1 MATYKDAGVNIEATN
16 AMVEDIVTYSN
27 KTSRPGQIS
36 NIGGF
41 AGIFDLKK
49 CGYSDPLLV
58 TSTDGVGTKILLG
71 IETGLLDGLGFDLVG
86 MCLNDTVCH
95 GADPLFFLDYYA
107 SSKIDKS
114 SFIKIVK
121 SIVLACKENECLL
134 IGGETAEMPGVYR
147 SNDFDLA
154 GFCVGAV
161 ERQGLLPQKNIMNEG
176 DILIGITSS
185 GFHSNGYSLVRKVL
199 KDNSC
204 DLNGKTPF
212 DSNWKTLGEAVMEP
226 TKLYHSILKPF
237 VEKNIIKGMAHIT
250 GGGIIGN
257 VPRMLPDNLG
267 ADINKSFLPKNN
279 LFDWFQDL
287 ARMKEQ
293 DMFNTFNC
301 GMGMIL
307 VIDNKEKNNFFEL
320 VNGDK
325 DFFEIGSLTSSSQSN
340 YCSIS

>member
-1 MATYKDAGVNIEATN
+1 MATYKDAGVNIKATD
-16 AMVEDIVTYSN
+16 AMIEDIASFSKQTAG
-27 KTSRPGQIS
+27 PGQITG
-36 NIGGF
+36 IGGF

-58 TSTDGVGTKILLG
+58 TSTDGIGTKILLG

-86 MCLNDTVCH
+86 MCFNDTVCH

-114 SFIKIVK
+114 SFLKIIK
-121 SIVLACKENECLL
+121 SIVLACKENKCEL
-134 IGGETAEMPGVYR
+134 IGGETAEMPGVYQP
-147 SNDFDLA
+147 NDFDLA

-161 ERQGLLPQKNIMNEG
+161 ERNKLLPKKDIMKEG
-176 DILIGITSS
+176 DILIGVASS

-226 TKLYHSILKPF
+226 TRLYHSILKSLI
-237 VEKNIIKGMAHIT
+237 EKNIIKGMAHIT
-250 GGGIIGN
+250 GGGITGN

-267 ADINKSFLPKNN
+267 ANIKKILLPQNN
-279 LFDWFQDL
+279 LFDWFQDI
-287 ARMKEQ
+287 ASMKEQ
-293 DMFNTFNC
+293 DMFATFNC
-301 GMGMIL
+301 GVGMIL
-307 VIDNKEKNNFFEL
+307 VIDSKEKNSFFEL
-320 VNGDK
+320 VSGNE
-325 DFFEIGSLTSSSQSN
+325 DFLEIGSLTVSSQSN
-340 YCSIS
+340 HCSIS